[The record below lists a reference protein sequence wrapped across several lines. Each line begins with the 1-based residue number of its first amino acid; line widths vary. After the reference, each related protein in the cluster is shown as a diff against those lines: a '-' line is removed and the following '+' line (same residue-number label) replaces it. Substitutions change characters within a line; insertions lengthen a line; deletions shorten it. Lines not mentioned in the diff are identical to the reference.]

1 MNAAIAIPDDGFAL
15 SQVTIKDC
23 EPCQL
28 AAFRDLNLA
37 WIRRY
42 FTIEAEDRALLDDPQ
57 SGVLDHGGIILIASW
72 SGRDKQHHVIG
83 TCAILRDGDGSALQ
97 LAKMAVDERFQ
108 GKQIG
113 KLLGRAAIE
122 RARQAGASSL
132 RLETN
137 SKLTP
142 AIRLYEKLGFAHMP
156 TRESSYARADVQM
169 VIEL

>member
-1 MNAAIAIPDDGFAL
+1 MSAIHVSPDDGFAL
-15 SQVTIKDC
+15 SQVTVQDC
-23 EPCQL
+23 QPGQL

-57 SGVLDHGGIILIASW
+57 GSVLARGGIILIASW
-72 SGRDKQHHVIG
+72 MARNQQEHVIG
-83 TCAILRDGDGSALQ
+83 TCAILRDGDSSTLQ

-108 GKQIG
+108 GKQVG
-113 KLLGRAAIE
+113 KLLGLAAVE
-122 RARQAGASSL
+122 RARLAGASAL

-137 SKLTP
+137 SKLIP
-142 AIRLYEKLGFAHMP
+142 AIRLYEKLGFVHTP
-156 TRESSYARADVQM
+156 PRESAYARADVQM